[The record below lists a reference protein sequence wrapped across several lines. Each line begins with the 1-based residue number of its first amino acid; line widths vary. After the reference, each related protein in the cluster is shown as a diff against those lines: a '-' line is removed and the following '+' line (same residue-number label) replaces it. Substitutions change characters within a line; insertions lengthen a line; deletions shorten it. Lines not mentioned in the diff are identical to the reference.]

1 MSEDQKGGLE
11 PDQHLLAYIAH
22 SKKHYKDALELQ
34 REMTSRGFPTIRSEQ
49 VDDVYN
55 APAELSTNRVHILEN
70 WRNRFFFFFIDV
82 SNEDPIALIELGYAL
97 SKTEHVCAIGK
108 VRTNSFLHHP
118 RITLY
123 DSVNNFLARHFPPS
137 N

>member
-34 REMTSRGFPTIRSEQ
+34 KEMTYRGFPTIRSEQ
-49 VDDVYN
+49 VDEIYN

-82 SNEDPIALIELGYAL
+82 SDDDPVALIELGYAL
-97 SKTEHVCAIGK
+97 SKVEHICLIGK
-108 VRTNSFLHHP
+108 SRTNSFHYHP
-118 RITLY
+118 RCQLF
-123 DSVNNFLARHFPPS
+123 DSVENFIYRHFPS
-137 N
+137 